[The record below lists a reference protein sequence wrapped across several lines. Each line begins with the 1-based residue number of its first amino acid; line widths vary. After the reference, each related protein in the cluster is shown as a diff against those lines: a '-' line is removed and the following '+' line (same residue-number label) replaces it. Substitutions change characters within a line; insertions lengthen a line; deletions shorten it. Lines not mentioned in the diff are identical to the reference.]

1 MSATL
6 TLPAPAKLNLF
17 LHITAQRE
25 DGYHLLQTVF
35 QLLDYSDEI
44 TLKIRQD
51 GKITRN
57 ESHIHIKALRDIPL
71 ASDLCVRAAKLLQEY
86 SHSTLGVDIGL
97 NKKLPIGG
105 GIGGGSSDA
114 ATVLHGLNVLW
125 KCGLSHQQLADIGLQ
140 LGADVPVFVHGNSAW
155 GEGIGEQLTP
165 IILPESWFLV
175 IRPDISVSTAEI
187 FADQGLTRDCD
198 ALTITR
204 FLNDAKFEKQ
214 SNVFELVV
222 KKKYPKIANALEW
235 LSSFSE
241 ARLTGTGSCIFAR
254 FNSKDE
260 ANQVLDALTESPNNW
275 QGFVAKG
282 VNRSPLFK
290 AIATSQNV
298 HESEKSK

>member
-1 MSATL
+1 MAAKI

-35 QLLDYSDEI
+35 QLLDFSDEI
-44 TLKIRQD
+44 TLEIRQD

-57 ESHIHIKALRDIPL
+57 ESNKNFNDLNEIPL
-71 ASDLCVRAAKLLQEY
+71 ESDLCVRAAKLLQ
-86 SHSTLGVDIGL
+86 SHTKTGLGADITLD
-97 NKKLPIGG
+97 KKLPIGG

-125 KCGLSHQQLADIGLQ
+125 NCGLTYQQLAELGLQ
-140 LGADVPVFVHGNSAW
+140 LGADVPVFVYGNSAW
-155 GEGIGEQLTP
+155 AEGIGELLTP
-165 IILPESWFLV
+165 IHLPESWYLV

-204 FLNDAKFEKQ
+204 FLNNAVFKKQ
-214 SNVFELVV
+214 SNVFESVV
-222 KKKYPKIANALEW
+222 KKKYPEIANALEW

-241 ARLTGTGSCIFAR
+241 ARLTGTGSCIFAK
-254 FNSKDE
+254 FDSKDE
-260 ANQVLDALTESPNNW
+260 ANQVLDALKKSSNNW
-275 QGFVAKG
+275 QGFVAQG
-282 VNRSPLFK
+282 LNQSPM
-290 AIATSQNV
+290 IAALKSVT
-298 HESEKSK
+298 ESVK